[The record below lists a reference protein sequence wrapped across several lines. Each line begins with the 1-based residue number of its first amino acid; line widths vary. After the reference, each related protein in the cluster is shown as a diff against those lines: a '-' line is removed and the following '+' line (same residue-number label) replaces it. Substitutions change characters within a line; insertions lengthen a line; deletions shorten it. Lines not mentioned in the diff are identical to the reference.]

1 VTPTTP
7 LDRLAI
13 WAGIVGSMVVGLGA
27 VVTGLGY
34 VGKAGESYSPLNH
47 FVSELGELAESDL
60 AAVFNAALVVGGV
73 CFALFML
80 GLGVAHA
87 GWLPNLYGV
96 LGVLA
101 GIGGA
106 FVGIFPMDFRAPH
119 GIAALTFFG
128 FGTIAVGLASIDFV
142 RRPDPRS
149 PAPLAIVGG
158 AAVVSFV
165 GFFAL
170 LAGETGGLARPDLRP
185 AVWPVAIFEW
195 LLLACIVLWVFLTAL
210 CWQRATAA
218 R

>member
-1 VTPTTP
+1 MTPSTP

-13 WAGIVGSMVVGLGA
+13 RAGLIGSTVVGFGA

-34 VGKAGESYSPLNH
+34 VGKAGESYSPLSH

-60 AAVFNAALVVGGV
+60 AVVFNAALVVGGA

-80 GLGVAHA
+80 GLGVAHV

-101 GIGGA
+101 GVGGA
-106 FVGIFPMDFRAPH
+106 LVGVFPMDFRTPH

-128 FGTIAVGLASIDFV
+128 FGTIAVCLASIDFV

-149 PAPLAIVGG
+149 PAALAIVGA
-158 AAVVSFV
+158 AAVIACA

-170 LAGETGGLARPDLRP
+170 LAGETSGLAQPTERP
-185 AVWPVAIFEW
+185 AVWPVAAFEW
-195 LLLACIVLWVFLTAL
+195 LLLASIVLWVFLSAL
-210 CWQRATAA
+210 AWRRATTV